1 MSGRRKPS
9 RRPTASKYRNAQT
22 RPRPVGMMGGG
33 QGGIL
38 GGPSSGGLQ

>member
-1 MSGRRKPS
+1 MASRKPS
-9 RRPTASKYRNAQT
+9 RRPTASRYRKASQ
-22 RPRPVGMMGGG
+22 RPRPVGPVGGG

>member
-9 RRPTASKYRNAQT
+9 RRPTASKYRKALN

-38 GGPSSGGLQ
+38 GGPSSGGLR